1 MRRQLCLSLTALV
14 GCVTIG
20 AAQQPAAP
28 PAPPAAPKAAAAAQQ
43 PSGAVGTWNAS
54 STVGP
59 KDSVLTTY
67 ALTIAADGKSATI
80 KFPNRDPIATRIV
93 VLAGDSLVTETGPY
107 PSVLRPGQTV
117 TLLRSV
123 VHYKGDDM
131 SGTFEARYSNGD
143 VVKGKTKAT
152 RAK

>member
-28 PAPPAAPKAAAAAQQ
+28 PAPPAPPAAPKAAAAAQP

-80 KFPNRDPIATRIV
+80 KFPNRDPIATRVV
-93 VLAGDSLVTETGPY
+93 VLAGDSVVTETGPY
-107 PSVLRPGQTV
+107 PSVLRPGQ
-117 TLLRSV
+117 
-123 VHYKGDDM
+123 
-131 SGTFEARYSNGD
+131 
-143 VVKGKTKAT
+143 
-152 RAK
+152 